1 MIGSLRGTLIEKGSL
16 RVIIDVGGVGYDV
29 QVPLGTYEG
38 LGEVGGEVRL
48 LIHTHVREDSLSLFG
63 FRSEAERRVF
73 ERLIGTSGI
82 GTKTA
87 LGLLSGL
94 GVEELLR
101 AIRDRQ
107 PGVLQRVPGVGR
119 KTAER
124 LVVELQDRAAR
135 LLGEIL
141 RSGGDGAGAAE
152 PSRREEVISALVN
165 LGYRKKE
172 ASEAVERHSGEDPD
186 GSFELLLKKALRALS
201 GP

>member
-1 MIGSLRGTLIEKGSL
+1 MIGSLRGTLIDKGSL
-16 RVIIDVGGVGYDV
+16 RVTVEVGGVGYEV
-29 QVPLGTYEG
+29 QVPLATYED
-38 LGEVGGEVRL
+38 LGEIGAEVRL

-63 FRSEAERRVF
+63 FRSEPERRVF

-87 LGLLSGL
+87 LALLSGL

-107 PGVLQRVPGVGR
+107 VPVLQRVPGVGR

-124 LVVELQDRAAR
+124 LVVELQDRAEP
-135 LLGEIL
+135 LL
-141 RSGGDGAGAAE
+141 RDVAGAGGAAAE
-152 PSRREEVISALVN
+152 ASEVSRREEVISALVN
-165 LGYRKKE
+165 LGYRRREATEAVQGVSFGPSDLAFEELLKE
-172 ASEAVERHSGEDPD
+172 A
-186 GSFELLLKKALRALS
+186 LRTLS